1 MSFQINSVFSRENV
15 FSFLQ
20 RLSQS
25 FMLPIAMMPIVGF
38 LLAIG
43 SSFTQDITVA
53 NLGLTAIIHD
63 GTILYQ
69 ILTLMKTIGKLI
81 MDNLS
86 LLFAISVAI
95 GFSDRKKEIAAF
107 SAIISFVVMHQSINY
122 LLVIGSF
129 ITAAG
134 EILPGANEAMF
145 IQVLGITSLQIGV
158 FGGILLGLIVAILN
172 NKYKGIGNN

>member
-1 MSFQINSVFSRENV
+1 MSFQINSVFARENV

-25 FMLPIAMMPIVGF
+25 FMLPIAMMPIAGF

-81 MDNLS
+81 IDNLS
-86 LLFAISVAI
+86 LLFATSVAI

-107 SAIISFVVMHQSINY
+107 SSIIS
-122 LLVIGSF
+122 L
-129 ITAAG
+129 
-134 EILPGANEAMF
+134 
-145 IQVLGITSLQIGV
+145 
-158 FGGILLGLIVAILN
+158 
-172 NKYKGIGNN
+172 

>member
-1 MSFQINSVFSRENV
+1 MKNQSESDFSRDNV

-25 FMLPIAMMPIVGF
+25 FMLPIAMMPIAGF

-81 MDNLS
+81 IDNLS

-95 GFSDRKKEIAAF
+95 GFSDRKKVSGARPYAA
-107 SAIISFVVMHQSINY
+107 SARPHGAGIWWAT
-122 LLVIGSF
+122 L
-129 ITAAG
+129 AALARRCALHG
-134 EILPGANEAMF
+134 
-145 IQVLGITSLQIGV
+145 
-158 FGGILLGLIVAILN
+158 
-172 NKYKGIGNN
+172 